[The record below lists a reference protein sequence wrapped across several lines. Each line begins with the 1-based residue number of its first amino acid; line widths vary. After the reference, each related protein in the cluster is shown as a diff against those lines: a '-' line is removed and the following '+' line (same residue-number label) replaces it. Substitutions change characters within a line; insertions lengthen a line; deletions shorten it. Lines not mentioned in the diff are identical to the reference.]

1 MDRTK
6 LLMTGAAAALLT
18 FSGFAADAKAK
29 PAAKAKPV
37 AKAAAK
43 PAAKA
48 KNTAKAPAKKVDP
61 FSVLPAVVA
70 EMNGKKV
77 TRQEIVNF
85 FKKLSPDGKIPE
97 QLTAEMVK
105 ASAYELVNAYISKT
119 LVDQAIAKAK
129 FKMSEKE
136 IEKIIKDQFKK
147 MPKELYNMMVTQLSQ
162 QKISMKQHIARMAK
176 NPAMREQI
184 VFDTFARKYI
194 IKNVKVTVAEAR
206 KFYDANKA
214 QFTVPA
220 DAPGTLRAS
229 HILIALKKGSDG
241 KAELKK
247 ANEIYAKAIKNPADF
262 GKLAFE
268 NSACPSGKQAQGSLG
283 AFQKGQMV
291 PEFEKATLALK
302 DNQISKPV
310 KTQFGWHIIKR
321 EALRKSEVKPF
332 AEVQSQL
339 LSFLQGQKEQELLQK
354 YIKDLET
361 KAKVKIL
368 VPKPAMPMMPGM

>member
-1 MDRTK
+1 MSYTK
-6 LLMTGAAAALLT
+6 MLMTGAAAAVLT

-29 PAAKAKPV
+29 PAKAPAAKTA

-43 PAAKA
+43 PAVKA
-48 KNTAKAPAKKVDP
+48 APKADP

-77 TRQEIVNF
+77 TRQDIVNF
-85 FKKLSPDGKIPE
+85 FKKLSPDGQIPA

-105 ASAYELVNAYISKT
+105 QAAYEMVYGYVTQT
-119 LVDQAIAKAK
+119 LFEKAIKDAK
-129 FKMSEKE
+129 FNMSTKE
-136 IEKIIKDQFKK
+136 IEKIIADQFKAMPPELNK
-147 MPKELYNMMVTQLSQ
+147 MLITQLSQ
-162 QKISMKQHIARMAK
+162 QKTTLEQHIAKMAA
-176 NPAMREQI
+176 NPAVRERML
-184 VFDTFARKYI
+184 FEGFLKKYVV
-194 IKNVKVTVAEAR
+194 KNVNVTVADAQ
-206 KFYDANKA
+206 KYYNANKA

-229 HILIALKKGSDG
+229 HILIGLAKGSDG

-247 ANEIYAKAIKNPADF
+247 ANEIYAKAIKNPASF
-262 GKLAFE
+262 GQLAAD

-321 EALRKSEVKPF
+321 EPLRKQEVKPF
-332 AEVQSQL
+332 AVVKDQL
-339 LSFLQGQKEQELLQK
+339 IQFLKSEKEQALIK
-354 YIKDLET
+354 NYIESLEK

-368 VPKPAMPMMPGM
+368 VPRPAPQMMMPGM